1 MSEEKRKPRN
11 IQEVMPS
18 AEEVQ
23 RELAKAKSM
32 DDFFGKEGIF
42 AKLFAHTIEEMP
54 SPLRS
59 RKSGK
64 AGSIRRRWK
73 RGCGVNE
80 P

>member
-1 MSEEKRKPRN
+1 
-11 IQEVMPS
+11 MPS

-23 RELAKAKSM
+23 RDLGKAKSM

-54 SPLRS
+54 ETELSEHPRYCSL
-59 RKSGK
+59 
-64 AGSIRRRWK
+64 
-73 RGCGVNE
+73 